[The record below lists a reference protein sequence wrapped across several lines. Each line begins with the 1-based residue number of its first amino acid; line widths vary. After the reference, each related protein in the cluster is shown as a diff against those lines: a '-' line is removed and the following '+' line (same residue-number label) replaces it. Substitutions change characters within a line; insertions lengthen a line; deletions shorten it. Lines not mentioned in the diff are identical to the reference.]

1 MATYTFKAVD
11 LAGVPARGE
20 LEADSKQA
28 VTDQLRER
36 GLIVLD
42 INEQKTT
49 LTNQDLFERFK
60 RIKPPRADGHDPPA
74 RDDGRARA
82 CRSCARSTCS
92 RSRPRTRS

>member
-1 MATYTFKAVD
+1 MNTYTFKAVD

-20 LEADSKQA
+20 LEADSKQS

-49 LTNQDLFERFK
+49 LTN
-60 RIKPPRADGHDPPA
+60 A
-74 RDDGRARA
+74 
-82 CRSCARSTCS
+82 TCS
-92 RSRPRTRS
+92 SASGGSSRTS